1 MIATRTARWAIA
13 LTTTAIVFGATAS
26 GAAASNGPGRSGD
39 AHAEHGH
46 PNPDA
51 VRGHDEEGKRGKGHE
66 SHGNGHGYG
75 HGDHAGHD
83 DVVVIIDEPAADQPA
98 IESPNQTP
106 TESPNQ
112 APSPTPTELPNQ
124 APNDVVVG
132 NPVAQVLPSDSPVV
146 PGVAAPSNAN
156 DPVKN
161 LPASISDVVMV
172 DEPAVTAA
180 NLIETR
186 TRIVAPV
193 GDVEIGAAGGFAGV
207 ILRHC

>member
-83 DVVVIIDEPAADQPA
+83 ELVVIIDEPAADQPA

-112 APSPTPTELPNQ
+112 APS
-124 APNDVVVG
+124 DVVVG

-146 PGVAAPSNAN
+146 PGVATPSNAI

>member
-1 MIATRTARWAIA
+1 MIATRTARWAIT
-13 LTTTAIVFGATAS
+13 LTTTAIVLGATAS

-75 HGDHAGHD
+75 HGEI
-83 DVVVIIDEPAADQPA
+83 VVIIDEPVVNQPV
-98 IESPNQTP
+98 IERPTVESPNQTP
-106 TESPNQ
+106 NETPNQTPGQTPNESPNQ
-112 APSPTPTELPNQ
+112 
-124 APNDVVVG
+124 VVVG
-132 NPVAQVLPSDSPVV
+132 NPVAQVLPSDSPEV
-146 PGVAAPSNAN
+146 PGVATDPNVN
-156 DPVKN
+156 DPVED
-161 LPASISDVVMV
+161 LPASTSDNVTV

-180 NLIETR
+180 NVVETR
-186 TRIVAPV
+186 ARIVASV